1 MLRLEWTRV
10 MNIAQVLTELRKKG
24 SEQTRKTYAR
34 HGIDAPM
41 FGVKVADLKLIA
53 KKIKGEQALAMEL
66 FDTGNYDA
74 MYLAGIVADG
84 SQMSKKDLE
93 RWAKNSCDAICGY
106 TVPGVATESPLA
118 RELAL
123 KWINSKKEPTAVC
136 GWATYSGIVATVPDE
151 ELYLKEIQNLLD
163 RVVEQITTAPNKVR
177 YAMNGFVISVGGYV
191 KPLLKAAK
199 RAADEIGAVSVD
211 MGDTACKVPLA
222 SAYIEK
228 IESMGRVGKKR
239 KTMKC

>member
-1 MLRLEWTRV
+1 
-10 MNIAQVLTELRKKG
+10 MNVTQVLAELKKKG
-24 SEQTRKTYAR
+24 SEQTRKTFAR
-34 HGIDAPM
+34 HGIDVPM

-53 KKIKGEQALAMEL
+53 KKIKGEQALALEL

-84 SQMSKKDLE
+84 SQMSKPELQ
-93 RWAKNSCDAICGY
+93 RWAKNATCETICGY
-106 TVPGVATESPLA
+106 TVPWVATGSPHA
-118 RELAL
+118 RELAI
-123 KWINSKKEPTAVC
+123 KWIASKKESIAVC
-136 GWATYSGIVATVPDE
+136 GWATYSGIVATRRDD
-151 ELYLKEIQNLLD
+151 LLDLNEIQGLLD
-163 RVVEQITTAPNKVR
+163 RIVAGIGKAPNKVR
-177 YAMNGFVISVGGYV
+177 YVMNGFIISVGGYV
-191 KPLLKAAK
+191 KPLLTAAK
-199 RAADEIGAVSVD
+199 QAARNIGAVSVD